1 MAGGVQPPI
10 PAKVVSLMEK
20 LSSGTP
26 GVVFSALAVSSVCL
40 AVAYWQNQTGKP
52 ACVQLGL

>member
-1 MAGGVQPPI
+1 MQPPI